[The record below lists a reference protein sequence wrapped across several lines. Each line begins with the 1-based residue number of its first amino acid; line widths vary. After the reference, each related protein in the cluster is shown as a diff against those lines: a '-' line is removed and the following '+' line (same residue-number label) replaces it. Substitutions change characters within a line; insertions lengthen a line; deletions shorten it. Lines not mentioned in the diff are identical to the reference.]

1 MRAEGLKDL
10 MRSTDRR
17 PQKLEVTTREPD
29 NYVTAPSRPP
39 SQSRGREGG
48 GIFVAMMKLSFGMKA
63 KRQKFATQ
71 LADDEED
78 EEEKELKRLKSERM
92 NRSQE

>member
-1 MRAEGLKDL
+1 
-10 MRSTDRR
+10 
-17 PQKLEVTTREPD
+17 
-29 NYVTAPSRPP
+29 
-39 SQSRGREGG
+39 
-48 GIFVAMMKLSFGMKA
+48 MMKLSFGMKA

-92 NRSQE
+92 TWIDHKSKSTALRSVEHRPNPRPDHRH

>member
-1 MRAEGLKDL
+1 VTRAEGLEVN
-10 MRSTDRR
+10 R
-17 PQKLEVTTREPD
+17 PPIAKIEETTREPE
-29 NYVTAPSRPP
+29 NSIAPPGQ

-92 NRSQE
+92 T

>member
-1 MRAEGLKDL
+1 
-10 MRSTDRR
+10 
-17 PQKLEVTTREPD
+17 
-29 NYVTAPSRPP
+29 
-39 SQSRGREGG
+39 
-48 GIFVAMMKLSFGMKA
+48 MMKLSFGMKA

-92 NRSQE
+92 TWIDHKSKIDGSQIRRTTSKPSPRSPSLTHISHLMKQRSRNRRIRR

>member
-1 MRAEGLKDL
+1 MQR
-10 MRSTDRR
+10 
-17 PQKLEVTTREPD
+17 
-29 NYVTAPSRPP
+29 
-39 SQSRGREGG
+39 RGREGG

-92 NRSQE
+92 T

>member
-1 MRAEGLKDL
+1 MRE
-10 MRSTDRR
+10 TDRDLR
-17 PQKLEVTTREPD
+17 LFRGKFR
-29 NYVTAPSRPP
+29 SRPGRA
-39 SQSRGREGG
+39 RGRRAG
-48 GIFVAMMKLSFGMKA
+48 VVLNRCAAMMKLSFGMKA

-92 NRSQE
+92 P

>member
-1 MRAEGLKDL
+1 MSS
-10 MRSTDRR
+10 STG
-17 PQKLEVTTREPD
+17 
-29 NYVTAPSRPP
+29 A
-39 SQSRGREGG
+39 
-48 GIFVAMMKLSFGMKA
+48 AMMKLSFGMKT

-92 NRSQE
+92 P